1 MAIIKFDS
9 IRLKRN
15 QCIVRNSPVFINS
28 KHGEKQRFPCI
39 TLYEKS
45 TGIPLLYPGY
55 ERWYLDIQEASGL
68 RDVTLNKKANDIR
81 SFLNYLLW
89 QTEVNTI
96 SAVDIDVIRG
106 FYEEFRET
114 DDGDA
119 RAPDSWERGINT
131 VARFLF
137 QYHLH
142 NSDCFEFHYD
152 RGDLYKSDYRKK
164 GGMAVNRF
172 GVKRPKKKSRKGR
185 FILEGYR
192 DLILQE
198 CRRHDPMIR
207 LGVALQSAAGIREGE
222 VVNLTRSSIEIILG
236 GYGMIEEITID
247 LKDEAPFAKKYK
259 GKSEFGKIKVHRTQK
274 VYTKF
279 TNEIYSLYEE
289 HIRLLDSLGAD
300 NSPDAPLFINK
311 YGKPMSVETY
321 KGRVK
326 DVFQQHFVPDLAKLA
341 NATGNWAEH
350 APYLEI
356 WTDHVDPRTGKKVK
370 AEYPGAHMF
379 RHWYTMYLLNN
390 TSLKPKEI
398 SKWRG
403 DESPDSMEDYIHI
416 NSQMIRT
423 FRKIVG
429 TFQTDIMEEVINREV
444 M

>member
-1 MAIIKFDS
+1 
-9 IRLKRN
+9 
-15 QCIVRNSPVFINS
+15 
-28 KHGEKQRFPCI
+28 
-39 TLYEKS
+39 
-45 TGIPLLYPGY
+45 
-55 ERWYLDIQEASGL
+55 
-68 RDVTLNKKANDIR
+68 
-81 SFLNYLLW
+81 
-89 QTEVNTI
+89 
-96 SAVDIDVIRG
+96 
-106 FYEEFRET
+106 
-114 DDGDA
+114 
-119 RAPDSWERGINT
+119 
-131 VARFLF
+131 
-137 QYHLH
+137 
-142 NSDCFEFHYD
+142 
-152 RGDLYKSDYRKK
+152 
-164 GGMAVNRF
+164 
-172 GVKRPKKKSRKGR
+172 
-185 FILEGYR
+185 
-192 DLILQE
+192 
-198 CRRHDPMIR
+198 MIR

-300 NSPDAPLFINK
+300 KSPDAPLFINK

-429 TFQTDIMEEVINREV
+429 TFQTDIMEEVFNSEV